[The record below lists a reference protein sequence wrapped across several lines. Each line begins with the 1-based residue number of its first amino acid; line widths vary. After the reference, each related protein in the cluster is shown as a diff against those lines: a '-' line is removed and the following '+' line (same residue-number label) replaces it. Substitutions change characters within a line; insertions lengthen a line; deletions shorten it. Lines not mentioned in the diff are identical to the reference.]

1 MVNKRVKTKFVIE
14 SNNRATN
21 PSSGCLVDHTITGK
35 DLWEFYIISV
45 EGKPNQGVPTPTQY
59 SVLLN
64 EIEGLLP
71 EEIQKL
77 TYKLCFTYYNYSGGV
92 KVPAPVKYA
101 DK

>member
-1 MVNKRVKTKFVIE
+1 MNTKICYLMVNKRVNTKFVIE

-64 EIEGLLP
+64 EIEGL
-71 EEIQKL
+71 
-77 TYKLCFTYYNYSGGV
+77 
-92 KVPAPVKYA
+92 
-101 DK
+101 